1 MKPTSQSIPS
11 LMSVDFEPA
20 AAVSSNH
27 FVAIKVKN
35 GLANGDL
42 DDKKKSTFKV
52 TFPDKLA
59 IDRSSTQKKPHKSSL
74 SNLFSKFDQERSL
87 KSVKRKNLFGSRLE
101 DNTSSDMPSPCT
113 YIKNCDDLSKKFK
126 KFHHLTKIDE
136 NVQHN
141 HVTYGVEYLSKF
153 NRYSITSSIIEK
165 FDLKFKQITFSDD
178 LINLPTISD
187 SLCLSFKHNSN
198 LVFQRTK
205 NYQLNNLCDNKKKL
219 ITKNARLDEC
229 QHFFDSIDI
238 DEILGAPSRAEPEIL
253 CSLIEQ
259 DVLYQHYMFK
269 MVSLILNSL
278 QNIYHLNL
286 QQIKSLISNYQSRQ
300 MAEDLGS
307 TRQVLL
313 NNECSALSQ
322 KLNYLIEDYAKLNFD
337 STTETDGLV
346 NLGAVIYKY
355 LLNQLNQDLSK
366 NEQKNFNYMREI
378 LDYYEV
384 IHIYYEEFL
393 IYDLYIQLI
402 SSIDEYQTS
411 NLMTYLNDF
420 KIILDD
426 ILSEFLLVGKIE
438 AGIQS
443 KIKFILQIQTA
454 FVANDCNEILADPRK
469 RNLKCCT

>member
-1 MKPTSQSIPS
+1 MDSKMKPTSQSIPS

-27 FVAIKVKN
+27 FEANKLKN

-42 DDKKKSTFKV
+42 NGKKKSIVKV
-52 TFPDKLA
+52 TFPDKLT

-74 SNLFSKFDQERSL
+74 SNLFSKFEQERSL

-101 DNTSSDMPSPCT
+101 DNTSLDMPSHCT
-113 YIKNCDDLSKKFK
+113 NIKNCDDLSKKFK

-153 NRYSITSSIIEK
+153 NRHSITSSIIEK
-165 FDLKFKQITFSDD
+165 FDKKFKQITFSDD

-205 NYQLNNLCDNKKKL
+205 NYQLNKNKNEKTNGLNVNSLNIFEENSEIANSILPELKKL

-229 QHFFDSIDI
+229 QHYFDSI
-238 DEILGAPSRAEPEIL
+238 DEILGAPSRAEPEKL

-259 DVLYQHYMFK
+259 DVRYQHYMFK

-278 QNIYHLNL
+278 QKIYHLNL
-286 QQIKSLISNYQSRQ
+286 QQIKNLISNYQSRQ

-322 KLNYLIEDYAKLNFD
+322 KLNNLIEDYAKLNFD
-337 STTETDGLV
+337 STSETDGLV

-355 LLNQLNQDLSK
+355 LLNQLNQYLSK
-366 NEQKNFNYMREI
+366 DEQKNFNYMREI

-384 IHIYYEEFL
+384 IHINF
-393 IYDLYIQLI
+393 
-402 SSIDEYQTS
+402 
-411 NLMTYLNDF
+411 F
-420 KIILDD
+420 
-426 ILSEFLLVGKIE
+426 V
-438 AGIQS
+438 S
-443 KIKFILQIQTA
+443 KSVLFCL
-454 FVANDCNEILADPRK
+454 
-469 RNLKCCT
+469 